1 MTIHISKKRRTG
13 ATLVEAAFVLPVLF
27 LLLLGFMEMSQMG
40 MTSQMV
46 TNAAMQACRVAVVDG
61 YSQSDVLN
69 SVQQIMAAE
78 GIASGSYTVTT
89 NPGDLTTTHQGTA
102 ITVTINIP
110 FRNIEWIPPIFL
122 NSVTLKASATLSSER
137 P

>member
-1 MTIHISKKRRTG
+1 MITRNSKKGHSG

-46 TNAAMQACRVAVVDG
+46 TNAAMQACRIAVVDG
-61 YSQSDVLN
+61 YSQTDVLH
-69 SVQQIMAAE
+69 SIQQTMTAE
-78 GIASGSYTVTT
+78 GIASGSYTVATMPT
-89 NPGDLTTTHQGTA
+89 DVTTTHQGAA
-102 ITVTINIP
+102 ITVMISIP

-122 NSVTLKASATLSSER
+122 GAVTLKASATLSSER